1 MHVAYELGITAVDFH
16 LGTSPNGERERTGVA
31 NGVRSLWNK
40 WGVHRDDLFL
50 ITKLDKPPANMTDP
64 SEAASLAQDTLDSE
78 FDAMGLD
85 SVDLLLLKD
94 SATCAVVQAQWAVLE
109 SALAAGRAKG
119 LGVYNFCEATLA
131 CLLSSAIVPPKVN
144 FIMNHVGMGYNATA
158 IKYYGIAYGIAT
170 VAYGTLGEPI
180 ALPQLLSQPTI
191 IEIATNHTRTVE
203 EVALQWNVQ
212 HGYGIS
218 NRITADYAP
227 DNTPNGTS
235 HCTEDCRAALTAM
248 SELHKWSLTPAEM
261 AQLDMIR
268 FDAPSQS
275 STYYSSTACAHSF
288 GVSEH
293 PTVSACAD
301 EQGSGEQG
309 SASGEN
315 SSAAASPP
323 TKSSWC

>member
-1 MHVAYELGITAVDFH
+1 MLPA
-16 LGTSPNGERERTGVA
+16 
-31 NGVRSLWNK
+31 
-40 WGVHRDDLFL
+40 RDVC
-50 ITKLDKPPANMTDP
+50 LDAR
-64 SEAASLAQDTLDSE
+64 AHAGA
-78 FDAMGLD
+78 
-85 SVDLLLLKD
+85 
-94 SATCAVVQAQWAVLE
+94 
-109 SALAAGRAKG
+109 AAGQQLRCCLRLLRSAARAKLRPHHRHPLFRLG
-119 LGVYNFCEATLA
+119 PCFRCAGVYNFCEATLA

-203 EVALQWNVQ
+203 EVFYHASLDPPGHSPHPRMRRTRAAHPVRARQQQSTYASSHPPSDTPPSGTPQWPKVVWHPSAQVALQWNVQ

-275 STYYSSTACAHSF
+275 PTYYSSTACTHSF